1 MENPKLSEIIFAL
14 DQIKELH
21 KDKEVSQLILNKTEV
36 SVEFR
41 DYKSYTIEIKYKMRW
56 NLLKAK
62 CKHCGMKFELHKP
75 FGNHL
80 AYEHDIY
87 VSKIYKFKA
96 KARKFIK
103 KYF

>member
-41 DYKSYTIEIKYKMRW
+41 DYKSYTIEIKYKMR
-56 NLLKAK
+56 
-62 CKHCGMKFELHKP
+62 
-75 FGNHL
+75 
-80 AYEHDIY
+80 
-87 VSKIYKFKA
+87 
-96 KARKFIK
+96 
-103 KYF
+103 